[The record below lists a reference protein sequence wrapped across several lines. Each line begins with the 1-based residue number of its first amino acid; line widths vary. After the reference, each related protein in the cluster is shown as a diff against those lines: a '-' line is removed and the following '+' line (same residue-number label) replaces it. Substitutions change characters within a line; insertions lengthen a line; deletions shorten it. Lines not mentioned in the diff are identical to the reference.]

1 MITKIEREKYYQR
14 ILKECLIRHAKSVNS
29 KPTNSFVKEVDWSKL
44 NNFIKTKHNEQSSRT
59 NDSSS

>member
-1 MITKIEREKYYQR
+1 M
-14 ILKECLIRHAKSVNS
+14 KECLIRHAKSVNS